1 MTEDDLI
8 RIEKQMENI
17 QVMHK
22 VTEVEKDLEQLEQ
35 ELKQLLPVSAALN
48 QDHFSVNPKQVHGQA
63 EDLPVWCSKI
73 STLLKSMAILLATLG
88 GKEID
93 ILEIS
98 MKDIRTKVWKTEK
111 ARRGSPIL
119 ETLVDRSHSPL
130 KRRWR
135 RR

>member
-93 ILEIS
+93 ILEIFNEGYTYEGLKNGKGQTGIS
-98 MKDIRTKVWKTEK
+98 NSGNM
-111 ARRGSPIL
+111 
-119 ETLVDRSHSPL
+119 VDRSHSPL